1 MERALEAF
9 GVVSALGELREN
21 SHGIADVRQVSTGKY
36 LIDFS
41 PEFRREIPVVV
52 ATVVHT
58 EDVPGTLGVSIA
70 VEPGPAL
77 CTVLIVQSNN
87 GAPVSREFC
96 IVARTGRQPRAD

>member
-1 MERALEAF
+1 MEAF
-9 GVVSALGELREN
+9 GVVSALGKLREN
-21 SHGIADVRQVSTGKY
+21 SRGILEVRQVSTGKY

-41 PEFRREIPVVV
+41 PEFKRAIPVVV

-77 CTVLIVQSNN
+77 CTVLIVQSSN

-96 IVARTGRQPRAD
+96 VVARTG